1 VKEIRRCEKGGR
13 LPVVAVTAHAMK
25 GDHAKALNAGCDE
38 YLAKPIERE
47 QLEILVEKYLERN

>member
-1 VKEIRRCEKGGR
+1 
-13 LPVVAVTAHAMK
+13 MK